1 MKNSVL
7 QAVLAIGLLKFTDI
21 NEGFLC
27 KIEAKKIR
35 NEVEGAIAKLRKGLI
50 SQNEFKKIIFRN
62 QQKLDDVLV
71 GAAY

>member
-7 QAVLAIGLLKFTDI
+7 QAVLAIGILKFTDI

-27 KIEAKKIR
+27 KFEARKIK
-35 NEVEGAIAKLRKGLI
+35 NEVENAIMNLKKGIIDQL
-50 SQNEFKKIIFRN
+50 EFQKIIFRN

-71 GAAY
+71 EWA

>member
-7 QAVLAIGLLKFTDI
+7 QAVLAIGILKFTDI

-27 KIEAKKIR
+27 KVEAKKIK
-35 NEVEGAIAKLRKGLI
+35 NEVENAISNFKNGIINKL
-50 SQNEFKKIIFRN
+50 EFQKIIFRN

-71 GAAY
+71 EYA